1 MKRHTTRKR
10 NRRLK
15 RIANAAKLFDV
26 LEQALG
32 NLLRYKMLSQKS
44 CLEKLL
50 TIEPTDMKSDK
61 LFIDF
66 TISTDKSEI
75 SPTAE
80 YKGVE

>member
-15 RIANAAKLFDV
+15 RIANAAKLFDT

-32 NLLRYKMLSQKS
+32 SLLKYKMFSQKS

-50 TIEPTDMKSDK
+50 DIQPTTVEYDK
-61 LFIDF
+61 LFMDF
-66 TISTDKSEI
+66 TVSTDKSEI

-80 YKGVE
+80 D